1 MYRKR
6 YETLGNAIK
15 YHRVSKSISQ
25 GALAATLEITPQY
38 LSKIEHG
45 AAHPSLDLIFAIAD
59 ALRGACKRA
68 VGAGGLTAARNSVQ
82 FITKSVDNNQKHG
95 IIIVRD

>member
-25 GALAATLEITPQY
+25 GALAATLKITPQY

-59 ALRGACKRA
+59 ALEVHVNELWG
-68 VGAGGLTAARNSVQ
+68 Q
-82 FITKSVDNNQKHG
+82 ED
-95 IIIVRD
+95 

>member
-15 YHRVSKSISQ
+15 YHRV
-25 GALAATLEITPQY
+25 
-38 LSKIEHG
+38 

-59 ALRGACKRA
+59 ALEVHVNELWG
-68 VGAGGLTAARNSVQ
+68 Q
-82 FITKSVDNNQKHG
+82 ED
-95 IIIVRD
+95 

>member
-25 GALAATLEITPQY
+25 GALAAMLEITP
-38 LSKIEHG
+38 S
-45 AAHPSLDLIFAIAD
+45 
-59 ALRGACKRA
+59 C
-68 VGAGGLTAARNSVQ
+68 GGRRTSSSAKQCTIYNKKCRQ
-82 FITKSVDNNQKHG
+82 
-95 IIIVRD
+95 